1 MKKFDGVIF
10 DMDGLLFDTEMIYYQ
25 STQKIADV
33 MGFPYSKELY
43 LQFLGVSDEEVQEN
57 YHRIFEEYGREKVEE
72 FIQRSYAD
80 TIEAFEA
87 GKVPMKPGVLELLD
101 YLDAQQIPKMVASSN
116 VRPAIELLLT
126 NAGIIDRF
134 EGIVSAE
141 DVSRAK
147 PDPEIFRKALGFLK
161 TEPEQT
167 LVLED
172 SSHGVTA
179 AYTAGIPVI
188 MVPDL
193 LQPDEAL
200 RSKTLHVL
208 DSLHDVP
215 EYLNAVK

>member
-10 DMDGLLFDTEMIYYQ
+10 DMDGLLFDTELIYYE
-25 STQKIADV
+25 SSQKIADL

-43 LQFLGVSDEEVQEN
+43 LKFLGVSDEEVQEN
-57 YHRIFEEYGREKVEE
+57 YHIIFKEYGKEKIEE

-80 TIEAFEA
+80 TIEAFES
-87 GKVPMKPGVLELLD
+87 GKVPMKQGVRELLD
-101 YLDAQQIPKMVASSN
+101 YLEEQQIPKMVASSN
-116 VRPAIELLLT
+116 VRPAIELLLK
-126 NAGIIDRF
+126 NADIFDRF

-147 PDPEIFRKALGFLK
+147 PDPEIFRKAVGFLK
-161 TEPEQT
+161 TEPEKT
-167 LVLED
+167 LILED

-179 AYTAGIPVI
+179 AHAAGIPVI

-193 LQPDEAL
+193 LQPDEEL

-208 DSLHDVP
+208 ESLIDVP
-215 EYLNAVK
+215 AYLNN

>member
-57 YHRIFEEYGREKVEE
+57 YHRIFKEYGREKVEE

-87 GKVPMKPGVLELLD
+87 GKVPMKPGVPELLD

-161 TEPEQT
+161 TEPEKT